1 MFLFCCFFLYLVAC
15 AMVNVYKGI
24 GKENCALL
32 FVCFCIFSVINCRMC
47 QLSMCACV
55 CVRELFSLP
64 LFVLYIVS
72 WKCVVVHCGPAC
84 GWEGP
89 MNPPCGH

>member
-1 MFLFCCFFLYLVAC
+1 
-15 AMVNVYKGI
+15 MVNVYKGI

-32 FVCFCIFSVINCRMC
+32 FVCFCIFSLMK
-47 QLSMCACV
+47 LSHVSIEYV
-55 CVRELFSLP
+55 CVYANCLVSHYLCCTLF
-64 LFVLYIVS
+64 F
-72 WKCVVVHCGPAC
+72 WKCVVVHCGLAC

>member
-1 MFLFCCFFLYLVAC
+1 MMGLPGLVSKRKKKKKTIQHVFVLLFFFILYLVAC

-32 FVCFCIFSVINCRMC
+32 FVCFCIFSVMNCRKC

-55 CVRELFSLP
+55 CTR
-64 LFVLYIVS
+64 IV
-72 WKCVVVHCGPAC
+72 
-84 GWEGP
+84 
-89 MNPPCGH
+89 